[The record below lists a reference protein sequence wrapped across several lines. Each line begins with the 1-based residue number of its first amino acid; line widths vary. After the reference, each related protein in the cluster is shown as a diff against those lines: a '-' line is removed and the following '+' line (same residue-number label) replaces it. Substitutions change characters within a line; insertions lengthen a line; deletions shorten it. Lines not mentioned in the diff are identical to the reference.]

1 MSIKIGQAVAG
12 GVAGTAAMTAVG
24 LWVAPLMGIPPMNP
38 ANMLAGQMGGSL
50 AIGWIMH
57 FMIGTILALIYSFVA
72 PYLVGPP
79 ALRGALYG
87 VAPFLLA
94 QIAVMPMMGMPI
106 FSGSMALAMGS
117 LIGHLIYGAI
127 VGTVYGDV
135 SDPLPAG
142 GGIQTAAAR

>member
-106 FSGSMALAMGS
+106 FSGSMALAR
-117 LIGHLIYGAI
+117 
-127 VGTVYGDV
+127 
-135 SDPLPAG
+135 
-142 GGIQTAAAR
+142 AA